1 MKNYLLILFLFF
13 TLSNAKSIE
22 SKIIHS
28 IENEVITN
36 IDIKN
41 EFKYLVALNNSLKEL
56 DKETLLNISNESI
69 IREKIKKIEILKNF
83 KVLKLNKDYYELL
96 VKNIY
101 TRLNLKSIN
110 EFEIYLKNYDLKIS
124 DIKKKI
130 TIDALWNELIIK
142 KYASKVAINEAA
154 IKKEILNN
162 SKIQSKE
169 YLLSEIIFEI
179 VNKEEI
185 EKKYNEIV
193 KSIDEIGFENS
204 AATYSFSD
212 TSKIGGDIGWINES
226 SLNNDIKNCGVTVHL
241 VDAGIDTGTV
251 LYQDTIKVTRKD
263 NFNTYPYL
271 QIAKAIPLLE
281 QTIEDCKKKELNR
294 QIIKTQSNLYTHP
307 TLYQYLMNRIKG
319 VK

>member
-1 MKNYLLILFLFF
+1 MKKKILILLFALIY
-13 TLSNAKSIE
+13 TQAQSIE
-22 SKIIHS
+22 IKIIHN
-28 IENEVITN
+28 IQNEIITN

-41 EFKYLVALNNSLKEL
+41 EFKYLLALNNSLKEL
-56 DKETLLNISNESI
+56 DKEKILNISNESI
-69 IREKIKKIEILKNF
+69 IREKIKKIELLKNF
-83 KVLKLNKDYYELL
+83 EEIKINESYSELL
-96 VKNIY
+96 IKNIY
-101 TRLNLKSIN
+101 SRLNLKSIN

-142 KYASKVAINEAA
+142 KYGSKVAINEAT

-169 YLLSEIIFEI
+169 YRLSEITFEI

-226 SLNNDIKNCGVTVHL
+226 SLNNDIKKSIQN
-241 VDAGIDTGTV
+241 
-251 LYQDTIKVTRKD
+251 
-263 NFNTYPYL
+263 L
-271 QIAKAIPLLE
+271 QIGDLTKPIILSNGILLLKLINIRNLEATIDIENELKKAINYE
-281 QTIEDCKKKELNR
+281 HNR
-294 QIIKTQSNLYTHP
+294 QLNQYSKIYFNKVKKNLDF
-307 TLYQYLMNRIKG
+307 NE
-319 VK
+319 